1 MIGGHYRLVERV
13 GSGAMGVVW
22 QARDERLERMVAIK
36 QLVLQPGLSEQESD
50 EARRRAMREARIAAR
65 LQHPNAI
72 TVFDVAENDG
82 EPCLVME
89 FLPSRSLSSVLA
101 ERGTL
106 SPEEAAKICG
116 QVASALS
123 AAHNA
128 GIVHRDVKPANIL
141 LTENGTAKITDFGIS
156 RAVGD
161 VTVTQTG
168 ISAGT
173 PAYLAPEV
181 ARGHDPSPAADV
193 FSLGATLYNAVEGR
207 PPFGTSQNPLALLHA
222 VATGTIP
229 PPKQAGAVTTLLMG
243 MLDAEPAARPTMRE
257 AADALTEVGAG
268 RPAAWTPSQKT
279 AVMAAE
285 APEPPSLFLATATL
299 PTEQSTAQDLTGP
312 PDDQPASRRAIIIG
326 AVIVV
331 LVIAAGLIIIT
342 VINDYNSPPPV
353 VNSSTTTP
361 APTTAPQQPGTNGTT
376 TGKSATSTT
385 GSSTTTTTTT
395 TTTTAPSSVTN
406 DPTGGPIDFGQ
417 AGQLV
422 INYYDQGN
430 GPGGNW
436 AMLSPNAQ
444 AQFGSQ
450 AAFSAY
456 WGQYSNVVGNNAQ
469 GVTANPDG
477 SDNVP
482 VDVTYTKNGQ
492 PPVIQHKVIR
502 VIRYNGQLL
511 IDGDTRQS

>member
-1 MIGGHYRLVERV
+1 
-13 GSGAMGVVW
+13 MGVVW

-36 QLVLQPGLSEQESD
+36 QLVLQPGLSEQEWD

-106 SPEEAAKICG
+106 SPEEAAKICA

-123 AAHNA
+123 AAHAA

-173 PAYLAPEV
+173 PAYIAPEV

-222 VATGTIP
+222 VATGVVP

-243 MLDAEPAARPTMRE
+243 MLDAEPEARPTMRE
-257 AADALTEVGAG
+257 AAAALTEVGAG
-268 RPAAWTPSQKT
+268 RAAGWTPT
-279 AVMAAE
+279 ARTTVLAAE
-285 APEPPSLFLATATL
+285 SADPEPPLFLATAVM
-299 PTEQSTAQDLTGP
+299 PADQSSATTQSARVV
-312 PDDQPASRRAIIIG
+312 DDKPASRRALIIG
-326 AVIVV
+326 TVAVV
-331 LVIAAGLIIIT
+331 LVIAAGLT
-342 VINDYNSPPPV
+342 VIALLNN
-353 VNSSTTTP
+353 NTTTP
-361 APTTAPQQPGTNGTT
+361 PPSNTTNPPTTSAGQAPPPATT
-376 TGKSATSTT
+376 TTPSPTTPTTSSSTT
-385 GSSTTTTTTT
+385 GSSTTTTTPSTT
-395 TTTTAPSSVTN
+395 TTTPGSVTN

-417 AGQLV
+417 AGTLV
-422 INYYDQGN
+422 INFFDQDP
-430 GPGGNW
+430 GPSAHW

-444 AQFGSQ
+444 ALFGSQ
-450 AAFSAY
+450 DQFNAY
-456 WGQYSNVVGNNAQ
+456 WAQYSNVVGNNAM

-482 VDVTYTKNGQ
+482 VDVTYTKQGQ
-492 PPVIQHKVIR
+492 PGVTVHKNIK
-502 VIRYNGQLL
+502 VIRYNGQIL
-511 IDGDTRQS
+511 IDGDPRQ

>member
-1 MIGGHYRLVERV
+1 
-13 GSGAMGVVW
+13 MGVVW

-36 QLVLQPGLSEQESD
+36 QLVLQPGLSEQETD

-106 SPEEAAKICG
+106 SPEEAAKICA
-116 QVASALS
+116 QVASALT
-123 AAHNA
+123 AAHAA

-193 FSLGATLYNAVEGR
+193 FSLGATLFNAVEGR

-222 VATGTIP
+222 VATGKVP
-229 PPKQAGAVTTLLMG
+229 PPKQAGVATDLLMG
-243 MLDAEPAARPTMRE
+243 MLDAEPEARPTMRE
-257 AADALTEVGAG
+257 AADALTEIGAG
-268 RPAAWTPSQKT
+268 RPMTWTPTART
-279 AVMAAE
+279 AVLEAE
-285 APEPPSLFLATATL
+285 GGAPEPPALFLATAVM
-299 PTEQSTAQDLTGP
+299 PPESTTKRDVRQAPDL
-312 PDDQPASRRAIIIG
+312 DKPASRRAIIIG
-326 AVIVV
+326 LVVAVV
-331 LVIAAGLIIIT
+331 VIATGLI
-342 VINDYNSPPPV
+342 VIATLNGGGNNGGTPPTTSTRTTTAGQQPPP
-353 VNSSTTTP
+353 
-361 APTTAPQQPGTNGTT
+361 
-376 TGKSATSTT
+376 ATSTT
-385 GSSTTTTTTT
+385 SASTAPSTTTSGSTTTSSSTTTTTTT
-395 TTTTAPSSVTN
+395 TNQTSVTN

-430 GPGGNW
+430 GPAGNW
-436 AMLSPNAQ
+436 ALLSPNAQ

-450 AAFSAY
+450 DAFSAY
-456 WGQYSNVVGNNAQ
+456 WAQYSNVVGNNAQ

-482 VDVTYTKNGQ
+482 VDVRYTKNGQ
-492 PPVIQHKVIR
+492 PPVTEHKIIKVIR
-502 VIRYNGQLL
+502 HNGQLL

>member
-1 MIGGHYRLVERV
+1 M

-106 SPEEAAKICG
+106 SPEEAAKICA

-123 AAHNA
+123 AAHAA

-222 VATGTIP
+222 VATGKVP
-229 PPKQAGAVTTLLMG
+229 PPKQAGVATDLLMG
-243 MLDAEPAARPTMRE
+243 MLDAEPEARPTMRE
-257 AADALTEVGAG
+257 AADALTEIGAG
-268 RPAAWTPSQKT
+268 RPVTWTPVPRT
-279 AVMAAE
+279 AVLAAE
-285 APEPPSLFLATATL
+285 TTAVAAEPPALFLATATL
-299 PTEQSTAQDLTGP
+299 PADQTTKQDVRQP
-312 PDDQPASRRAIIIG
+312 PEEKPASRRTIIIG
-326 AVIVV
+326 LVVAVV
-331 LVIAAGLIIIT
+331 VIAAGLIVIAT
-342 VINDYNSPPPV
+342 VNNNGTTTPPV
-353 VNSSTTTP
+353 TSNPPATSAGQQPPASSTTTTSA
-361 APTTAPQQPGTNGTT
+361 APTT
-376 TGKSATSTT
+376 SATTQSTSSSP
-385 GSSTTTTTTT
+385 SSTTTTTTT
-395 TTTTAPSSVTN
+395 TTAPTSVTN
-406 DPTGGPIDFGQ
+406 DPNGGPIDFGQ

-422 INYYDQGN
+422 INFYDQGN
-430 GPGGNW
+430 GPAGNW

-444 AQFGSQ
+444 ALFGSQ
-450 AAFSAY
+450 DAFNAY
-456 WGQYSNVVGNNAQ
+456 WAQYSNVVANNAQ

-492 PPVIQHKVIR
+492 GPVTQHKNIKVIR
-502 VIRYNGQLL
+502 HNGQLL
-511 IDGDTRQS
+511 VDGDPRQS

>member
-1 MIGGHYRLVERV
+1 V

-36 QLVLQPGLSEQESD
+36 QLVLQPGLSEQETD

-106 SPEEAAKICG
+106 SPEEAAKICA

-123 AAHNA
+123 AAHAA

-222 VATGTIP
+222 VATGVVP

-243 MLDAEPAARPTMRE
+243 MLDAEPAVRPTMRE

-268 RPAAWTPSQKT
+268 RTAGWTPGART
-279 AVMAAE
+279 AVLAAE
-285 APEPPSLFLATATL
+285 GDPEPPALFLATATM
-299 PTEQSTAQDLTGP
+299 PVQEATAQDMRQP
-312 PDDQPASRRAIIIG
+312 PEDKPASRRAIIIG
-326 AVIVV
+326 AVAVV
-331 LVIAAGLIIIT
+331 VVIAAGLIVLALLNNGNTPGPIASS
-342 VINDYNSPPPV
+342 NPPATSAGQQPPAATTTAQTTT
-353 VNSSTTTP
+353 SATTPSTTP
-361 APTTAPQQPGTNGTT
+361 
-376 TGKSATSTT
+376 SSSSSSS
-385 GSSTTTTTTT
+385 SSTTTTTTGQ
-395 TTTTAPSSVTN
+395 SSVTN

-422 INYYDQGN
+422 INFYDQGN

-436 AMLSPNAQ
+436 GMLSPNAQ
-444 AQFGSQ
+444 ALFGSQ
-450 AAFSAY
+450 DAFNKY
-456 WGQYSNVVGNNAQ
+456 WANYSNVVANTAQ
-469 GVTANPDG
+469 GVSANPDG

-482 VDVTYTKNGQ
+482 VDVTYTPNGQ
-492 PPVIQHKVIR
+492 AAVTQHKNIKVIR
-502 VIRYNGQLL
+502 HNGQLYV
-511 IDGDTRQS
+511 DGDTRQS

>member
-1 MIGGHYRLVERV
+1 
-13 GSGAMGVVW
+13 MGVVW

-82 EPCLVME
+82 APCLVME

-106 SPEEAAKICG
+106 SPEEAAKICA
-116 QVASALS
+116 QVASALT
-123 AAHNA
+123 AAHAA

-222 VATGTIP
+222 VATGVVP
-229 PPKQAGAVTTLLMG
+229 PPKQSGTVTTLLMG
-243 MLDAEPAARPTMRE
+243 MLDAEPEVRPTMRE

-268 RPAAWTPSQKT
+268 RPAAWTPTART
-279 AVMAAE
+279 AVMAEGSAD
-285 APEPPSLFLATATL
+285 AEPPALFLATAVL
-299 PTEQSTAQDLTGP
+299 PADQRTAQDVRQP
-312 PDDQPASRRAIIIG
+312 PEEKPASRRALIIG
-326 AVIVV
+326 AVVAVV
-331 LVIAAGLIIIT
+331 VIAAGLIVLATLNNGGGAAPVTSSNPPATSAGQQAPVTTTTT
-342 VINDYNSPPPV
+342 VGQTTTSAAA
-353 VNSSTTTP
+353 SST
-361 APTTAPQQPGTNGTT
+361 
-376 TGKSATSTT
+376 SSSS
-385 GSSTTTTTTT
+385 SSTTTTTTGQT
-395 TTTTAPSSVTN
+395 SVTN

-417 AGQLV
+417 AGTLV
-422 INYYDQGN
+422 INFYDQGN
-430 GPGGNW
+430 GPAGNW
-436 AMLSPNAQ
+436 GMLSPNAQ
-444 AQFGSQ
+444 AAFGGQ
-450 AAFSAY
+450 DGFNTY
-456 WGQYSNVVGNNAQ
+456 WAQYSNVVGNNAK

-492 PPVIQHKVIR
+492 GPVTQHKVIR
-502 VIRYNGQLL
+502 VIRYNGQLY
-511 IDGDTRQS
+511 IDGDTRQG

>member
-1 MIGGHYRLVERV
+1 
-13 GSGAMGVVW
+13 MGVVW

-36 QLVLQPGLSEQESD
+36 QLVLQPGLSEQETD

-106 SPEEAAKICG
+106 SPEEAAKICA
-116 QVASALS
+116 QVASALT
-123 AAHNA
+123 AAHAA

-222 VATGTIP
+222 VATGQVP

-243 MLDAEPAARPTMRE
+243 MLDAEPEARPTMRE
-257 AADALTEVGAG
+257 ATDALTEVGAG
-268 RPAAWTPSQKT
+268 RSVTWTPAARTK
-279 AVMAAE
+279 VLAAE
-285 APEPPSLFLATATL
+285 GAAPEPPSLFLATATL
-299 PTEQSTAQDLTGP
+299 PADQTTKKDLREAP
-312 PDDQPASRRAIIIG
+312 PDDKPASRRAIIIG
-326 AVIVV
+326 LVVAVVV
-331 LVIAAGLIIIT
+331 IATGLIVIAALNNGNGT
-342 VINDYNSPPPV
+342 GGTPPSTSTSQRPTTTAGQVPPPASTASTTPSTAGS
-353 VNSSTTTP
+353 SST
-361 APTTAPQQPGTNGTT
+361 
-376 TGKSATSTT
+376 
-385 GSSTTTTTTT
+385 STTTTTTT
-395 TTTTAPSSVTN
+395 TTGQTSVTN
-406 DPTGGPIDFGQ
+406 DASGGAINKGD
-417 AGQLV
+417 AGVLV
-422 INYYDQGN
+422 INYYNTPNPTAGWGVLSANIQALFGNDQ
-430 GPGGNW
+430 
-436 AMLSPNAQ
+436 NAYNQ
-444 AQFGSQ
+444 YWSDFSQ
-450 AAFSAY
+450 VY
-456 WGQYSNVVGNNAQ
+456 GNNAI
-469 GVTANPDG
+469 GVTDNPDG
-477 SDNVP
+477 SVSVP
-482 VDVTYTKNGQ
+482 VDVTYIGKDGSNVT
-492 PPVIQHKVIR
+492 QHKSIR
-502 VIRYNGQLL
+502 VIRVAGQLRV
-511 IDGDTRQS
+511 DGDPRKS

>member
-1 MIGGHYRLVERV
+1 
-13 GSGAMGVVW
+13 
-22 QARDERLERMVAIK
+22 
-36 QLVLQPGLSEQESD
+36 
-50 EARRRAMREARIAAR
+50 MREARIAAR

-106 SPEEAAKICG
+106 SPEEAAKICA
-116 QVASALS
+116 QVASALT
-123 AAHNA
+123 AAHAA

-222 VATGTIP
+222 VATGVVP
-229 PPKQAGAVTTLLMG
+229 PAKQAGAATTLLMG
-243 MLDAEPAARPTMRE
+243 MLDAEPEARPTMRE
-257 AADALTEVGAG
+257 AADALTEIGAG
-268 RPAAWTPSQKT
+268 RPAIWTPT
-279 AVMAAE
+279 ARTTVLAAE
-285 APEPPSLFLATATL
+285 SAAPEPPPSFLATAVL
-299 PTEQSTAQDLTGP
+299 SSDHPTAKDVQRP
-312 PDDQPASRRAIIIG
+312 PEDKPASRRALIIG
-326 AVIVV
+326 TVAVVV
-331 LVIAAGLIIIT
+331 VIAAGLI
-342 VINDYNSPPPV
+342 VIALLNNNDKTPPPV
-353 VNSSTTTP
+353 NTGTPPATSAGQLPPATTTSTTPTSPSPSSSTTT
-361 APTTAPQQPGTNGTT
+361 
-376 TGKSATSTT
+376 SSSTT
-385 GSSTTTTTTT
+385 SSTTTTTTT
-395 TTTTAPSSVTN
+395 TPTSVTN

-422 INYYDQGN
+422 IDFFDQD
-430 GPGGNW
+430 PGASAHWG
-436 AMLSPNAQ
+436 MLSPNVQ
-444 AQFGSQ
+444 AMFGSQ
-450 AAFSAY
+450 DAY
-456 WGQYSNVVGNNAQ
+456 NQYWSQYSNVVGNNAM

-482 VDVTYTKNGQ
+482 VDITYTKNGQ
-492 PPVIQHKVIR
+492 SGVIQHKNLR
-502 VIRYNGQLL
+502 VIRHNGQLL
-511 IDGDTRQS
+511 IDSDPRQS

>member
-1 MIGGHYRLVERV
+1 
-13 GSGAMGVVW
+13 MGVVW

-36 QLVLQPGLSEQESD
+36 QLVLQPGLSEQETD

-106 SPEEAAKICG
+106 SPEEAAKICA

-123 AAHNA
+123 AAHAA

-222 VATGTIP
+222 VATGKVP
-229 PPKQAGAVTTLLMG
+229 PPKQAGVATDLLMG
-243 MLDAEPAARPTMRE
+243 MLDAEPEARPTMRE
-257 AADALTEVGAG
+257 AADALTEIGAG
-268 RPAAWTPSQKT
+268 RPMTWTPTART
-279 AVMAAE
+279 AVLAAE
-285 APEPPSLFLATATL
+285 GAAPEPPSLFVATAVI
-299 PTEQSTAQDLTGP
+299 PPESTTKRDVRQAPDL
-312 PDDQPASRRAIIIG
+312 DRPASRRAIVIG
-326 AVIVV
+326 LVVAVV
-331 LVIAAGLIIIT
+331 VIATGLIIIAT
-342 VINDYNSPPPV
+342 LNSGNNNGLTPPATSTRTTTAGQQQPAATSTTTSASAPSTA
-353 VNSSTTTP
+353 SSTTT
-361 APTTAPQQPGTNGTT
+361 ASG
-376 TGKSATSTT
+376 
-385 GSSTTTTTTT
+385 TTTTTSTT
-395 TTTTAPSSVTN
+395 TQTSATN
-406 DPTGGPIDFGQ
+406 DPNGGPINKGD
-417 AGQLV
+417 AGTMV
-422 INYYDQGN
+422 INFYN
-430 GPGGNW
+430 NPGPSAGWGL
-436 AMLSPNAQ
+436 LSTNAQ
-444 AQFGSQ
+444 GLFGSQ
-450 AAFSAY
+450 DAFTKY
-456 WGQYSNVVGNNAQ
+456 WQQFSQVYGNHAI
-469 GVTANPDG
+469 GVTDNPDG
-477 SDNVP
+477 SVQVP
-482 VDVTYTKNGQ
+482 VDVTYIGTDGSNVTQ
-492 PPVIQHKVIR
+492 PKSIR
-502 VIRYNGQLL
+502 VIRVAGQLR
-511 IDGDTRQS
+511 IDGDPRKS

>member
-1 MIGGHYRLVERV
+1 
-13 GSGAMGVVW
+13 MGVVW

-72 TVFDVAENDG
+72 TVFDVAENEG

-123 AAHNA
+123 AAHAA

-193 FSLGATLYNAVEGR
+193 FSLGATLYHAVEGR

-243 MLDAEPAARPTMRE
+243 MLDAEPEARPTMRE

-268 RPAAWTPSQKT
+268 RPAAWTPSPKT

-285 APEPPSLFLATATL
+285 APEPPALFVATATL
-299 PTEQSTAQDLTGP
+299 PAEESTSRDLAGP

-342 VINDYNSPPPV
+342 VLNDNNDTTPPV
-353 VNSSTTTP
+353 VSSSTTTP
-361 APTTAPQQPGTNGTT
+361 SATTAPQQPATNGTT
-376 TGKSATSTT
+376 TTGKSTTSTAA
-385 GSSTTTTTTT
+385 GSTTTTTTT
-395 TTTTAPSSVTN
+395 TTTTAPTSVTN
-406 DPTGGPIDFGQ
+406 DPTGGPIDFGS

-450 AAFSAY
+450 ADFAAY
-456 WGQYSNVVGNNAQ
+456 WGQFSNVVANNAQ

-482 VDVTYTKNGQ
+482 VDVRYTKDGQ
-492 PPVIQHKVIR
+492 PPVNQHKVIR

>member
-22 QARDERLERMVAIK
+22 QARDERLERLVAIK
-36 QLVLQPGLSEQESD
+36 QLVLQPGLSEQETD

-106 SPEEAAKICG
+106 SPEEAAKICA

-123 AAHNA
+123 AAHAA

-222 VATGTIP
+222 VATGKVP
-229 PPKQAGAVTTLLMG
+229 PPKQAGSVTTLLMG
-243 MLDAEPAARPTMRE
+243 MLDAEPEARPTMRE

-268 RPAAWTPSQKT
+268 RSMTWTPTART
-279 AVMAAE
+279 AVLAAE
-285 APEPPSLFLATATL
+285 GEAEPPALFLATATL
-299 PTEQSTAQDLTGP
+299 PEQTTKQDVRQP
-312 PDDQPASRRAIIIG
+312 PAPDKPASRRTIIIG
-326 AVIVV
+326 LVVAVVV
-331 LVIAAGLIIIT
+331 IATGLIVIAALNGNGNGGTPPTTSLKPT
-342 VINDYNSPPPV
+342 TTAGQVPPPA
-353 VNSSTTTP
+353 NTGTQQTSSAPAPSSTTG
-361 APTTAPQQPGTNGTT
+361 A
-376 TGKSATSTT
+376 
-385 GSSTTTTTTT
+385 STTTTTTT
-395 TTTTAPSSVTN
+395 TTTTRPRPPTIPAARRSTRARPAP
-406 DPTGGPIDFGQ
+406 
-417 AGQLV
+417 
-422 INYYDQGN
+422 
-430 GPGGNW
+430 W
-436 AMLSPNAQ
+436 
-444 AQFGSQ
+444 
-450 AAFSAY
+450 
-456 WGQYSNVVGNNAQ
+456 
-469 GVTANPDG
+469 
-477 SDNVP
+477 
-482 VDVTYTKNGQ
+482 
-492 PPVIQHKVIR
+492 
-502 VIRYNGQLL
+502 
-511 IDGDTRQS
+511 